1 MGYGLALTPE
11 QKKGVQEQLDD
22 LLSHVLPWEPKAEQA
37 DKGEIKGNA
46 KDFEDVSSQLYND
59 AKASFYKFKQ
69 GNEFK
74 TYYALG
80 TNCVKLVDTLVGK
93 TGIDLIK
100 INGII
105 TPGAYLDYLDRLYDR
120 GDSIVVSRTLY
131 QDIENKREKE
141 IAVSPA

>member
-1 MGYGLALTPE
+1 M
-11 QKKGVQEQLDD
+11 
-22 LLSHVLPWEPKAEQA
+22 
-37 DKGEIKGNA
+37 
-46 KDFEDVSSQLYND
+46 
-59 AKASFYKFKQ
+59 
-69 GNEFK
+69 
-74 TYYALG
+74 
-80 TNCVKLVDTLVGK
+80 VDTLVGK

>member
-1 MGYGLALTPE
+1 
-11 QKKGVQEQLDD
+11 
-22 LLSHVLPWEPKAEQA
+22 
-37 DKGEIKGNA
+37 
-46 KDFEDVSSQLYND
+46 
-59 AKASFYKFKQ
+59 
-69 GNEFK
+69 
-74 TYYALG
+74 
-80 TNCVKLVDTLVGK
+80 VDTLVGK

>member
-1 MGYGLALTPE
+1 MD
-11 QKKGVQEQLDD
+11 K
-22 LLSHVLPWEPKAEQA
+22 LLSQVFPWEPKAEQA
-37 DKGEIKGNA
+37 DKGEIQGSPE
-46 KDFEDVSSQLYND
+46 DFEDVSSQLYND
-59 AKASFYKFKQ
+59 AKASFYKFQQ

-80 TNCVKLVDTLVGK
+80 TNCVKLVDTIVGK

-100 INGII
+100 VNGII

-131 QDIENKREKE
+131 QDIENNLAKDG
-141 IAVSPA
+141 ADSPA